1 MLRKDY
7 SDKVKFLDLFPVQ
20 YKKEEIDYVLGKIK
34 EAYTGKEPLV
44 LYTNCWCD
52 LRIDGIP
59 VARQYDNL
67 LYSEEADIAL
77 LVSRMLDP
85 EEIMTMLDKHDLKLS
100 AIVAGEPIDDGF
112 VDNPDIPGFYPV
124 REKLVLKEATDEALG
139 QFVDSADV
147 YINLS
152 WSLMV
157 GHTVGDTHKVL
168 YENRGFELVD
178 TGVNCSLII
187 NNGDPRNIPQSK
199 LAYEV
204 ESLGLKANIKGYGRP
219 SFVKADPSAITR
231 K

>member
-7 SDKVKFLDLFPVQ
+7 NENVKSLDLFPVH
-20 YKKEEIDYVLGKIK
+20 YKKEEIDYVLGQIK
-34 EAYTGKEPLV
+34 KSYTGNEPLV

-112 VDNPDIPGFYPV
+112 IDNPDIPGFYPV
-124 REKLVLKEATDEALG
+124 REKAVLKEATDAALSE
-139 QFVDSADV
+139 FVDAADV

-157 GHTVGDTHKVL
+157 GHTVGDVHKVL
-168 YENRGFELVD
+168 YQNRGFELVD
-178 TGVNCSLII
+178 TGVNCALII
-187 NNGDPRNIPQSK
+187 KNGDPKNISPCNLGK
-199 LAYEV
+199 EV

-219 SFVKADPSAITR
+219 SFVTADPSAIIR